1 MKQFRVK
8 STGQRGHG
16 IRTHYLIRA
25 AITIVLCAAII
36 SPVFIFFNSKSTQ
49 TEEEKVTDVYITK
62 KLSEISE
69 MSTYAYQYTNKKE
82 ISNTREIFGIKIPF
96 TTNRV
101 NITYKGII
109 KAGYNMDE
117 IETKVNNKSKN
128 ISVKLPKAQVFDNY
142 ILHDETKIEEENNI
156 FNPVHVDS
164 ATKYFSEITAQELDK
179 AKSLGL
185 LTKAENKAK
194 SIITNLFTEFPD
206 YKVSFV

>member
-1 MKQFRVK
+1 
-8 STGQRGHG
+8 
-16 IRTHYLIRA
+16 
-25 AITIVLCAAII
+25 
-36 SPVFIFFNSKSTQ
+36 
-49 TEEEKVTDVYITK
+49 
-62 KLSEISE
+62 